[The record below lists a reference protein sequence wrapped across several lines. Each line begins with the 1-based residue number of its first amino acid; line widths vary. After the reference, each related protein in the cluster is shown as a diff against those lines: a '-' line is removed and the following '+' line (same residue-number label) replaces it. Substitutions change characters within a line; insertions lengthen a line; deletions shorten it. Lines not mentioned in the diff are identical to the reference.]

1 MRAMQPPGFAQWLLK
16 TFGCSPNNEAVIGD
30 LNEQLSTGHSRMWY
44 WRQVLIAIIVSVS
57 KDIWTNKLLALRGLI
72 IGWVVFG
79 VVGGGFNDYALPV
92 FGMVT
97 TSLFDK
103 LYTIAGGGM
112 GFRRWIVTVGNSPL
126 YVYEALWTL
135 GLFVT
140 GAVTGAVVGLLH
152 RRKVSVVLLL
162 AVFVLTHWISQGI
175 TQRLGGDF
183 YLVTAMLIVGIVMGG
198 VLCRSH
204 HQRTVTEK

>member
-1 MRAMQPPGFAQWLLK
+1 MRSMQPPAFAHWLLK
-16 TFGCSPNNEAVIGD
+16 NLGCGPNNDAVIGD
-30 LNEQLSTGHSRMWY
+30 LNEQLSTGHSRLWY
-44 WRQVLIAIIVSVS
+44 RRQVLIAIIVSVS
-57 KDIWTNKLLALRGLI
+57 KDIWMHKLLALRGLI
-72 IGWVVFG
+72 IGWVLFG
-79 VVGGGFNDYALPV
+79 YVYGGFSDYALPV

-97 TSLFDK
+97 KSLFDK
-103 LYTIAGGGM
+103 LYTIAGSDM
-112 GFRRWIVTVGNSPL
+112 GFRRWVVTVGNSPL

-162 AVFVLTHWISQGI
+162 AVFVLMHWISQGI

>member
-1 MRAMQPPGFAQWLLK
+1 M
-16 TFGCSPNNEAVIGD
+16 
-30 LNEQLSTGHSRMWY
+30 
-44 WRQVLIAIIVSVS
+44 IAIIVSVS
-57 KDIWTNKLLALRGLI
+57 KDIWRHKLLALRGLI

-79 VVGGGFNDYALPV
+79 VVFGGFSDYALPV

-97 TSLFDK
+97 KSLFDK
-103 LYTIAGGGM
+103 LYTIAGSDM
-112 GFRRWIVTVGNSPL
+112 GFRRWVVTVGNSPL

-135 GLFVT
+135 GLFVS
-140 GAVTGAVVGLLH
+140 GAVTGAVVALLH

-162 AVFVLTHWISQGI
+162 AVLVLTHWIISGV
-175 TQRLGGDF
+175 TQRLGGIF
-183 YLVTAMLIVGIVMGG
+183 YLVTAMLVVGIVMGG

>member
-16 TFGCSPNNEAVIGD
+16 TFGCSPNNEALIGD

-57 KDIWTNKLLALRGLI
+57 KDIWTHKLLALRGLI
-72 IGWVVFG
+72 IGWVLFG
-79 VVGGGFNDYALPV
+79 YVYGGFSDYALPV

-97 TSLFDK
+97 KSLFDK
-103 LYTIAGGGM
+103 LYTIAGGDM
-112 GFRRWIVTVGNSPL
+112 GFRRWLVTVGNSPL

-152 RRKVSVVLLL
+152 RRKLSVVLLL
-162 AVFVLTHWISQGI
+162 AAVVMTHWISQDI
-175 TQRLGGDF
+175 TKRLGGVF

-204 HQRTVTEK
+204 GQPTVAEE

>member
-1 MRAMQPPGFAQWLLK
+1 MRSMRPPGFAQWLLK
-16 TFGCSPNNEAVIGD
+16 NFGCSPNTEAVIGD
-30 LNEQLSTGHSRMWY
+30 LNEQLSTGHSRLWY
-44 WRQVLIAIIVSVS
+44 WRQVLIAIVVSVS
-57 KDIWTNKLLALRGLI
+57 KDIWTHKLLALRGLI
-72 IGWVVFG
+72 IGWVLFG
-79 VVGGGFNDYALPV
+79 FVSGAFSDYVLPV

-97 TSLFDK
+97 KSLFDQ
-103 LYTIAGGGM
+103 LYTIAGGDM
-112 GFRRWIVTVGNSPL
+112 GFRRWVVTVGNSPL

-152 RRKVSVVLLL
+152 QRKVSVVLLL

-175 TQRLGGDF
+175 THRLGSDF

-204 HQRTVTEK
+204 RQPTVVEK

>member
-1 MRAMQPPGFAQWLLK
+1 
-16 TFGCSPNNEAVIGD
+16 
-30 LNEQLSTGHSRMWY
+30 MWH

-57 KDIWTNKLLALRGLI
+57 KDIWTHKLLALRGLI

-97 TSLFDK
+97 ISLFDK

-112 GFRRWIVTVGNSPL
+112 GFRVWAVTVGNSPL
-126 YVYEALWTL
+126 YVYEALWAL

-140 GAVTGAVVGLLH
+140 GAVTGAVVALLH
-152 RRKVSVVLLL
+152 RRKLSVVLLL
-162 AVFVLTHWISQGI
+162 AVFVLTHWIISGI
-175 TQRLGGDF
+175 TQRLGGTF
-183 YLVTAMLIVGIVMGG
+183 YLVTAMLIAGIVLGG

-204 HQRTVTEK
+204 PTVVEK